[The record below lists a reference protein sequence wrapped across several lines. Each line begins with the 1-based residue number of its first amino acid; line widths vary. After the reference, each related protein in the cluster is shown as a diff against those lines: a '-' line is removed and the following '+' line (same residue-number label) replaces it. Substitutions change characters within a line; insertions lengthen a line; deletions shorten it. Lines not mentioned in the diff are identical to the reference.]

1 MLNVLILA
9 TILLPIITAVIEL
22 VKRAVKVKKNYIP
35 LMSVVLAMVI
45 ASLAYPF
52 TDLNLTLR
60 LWAGAFAGLASTGL
74 FEIAKYREGF
84 TKGDK

>member
-9 TILLPIITAVIEL
+9 TVLLPIITAVVEL
-22 VKRAVKVKKNYIP
+22 IKRTVNVKKNYIP
-35 LMSVVLAMVI
+35 LISVVLSMAI
-45 ASLAYPF
+45 AAVAYPF

-60 LWAGAFAGLASTGL
+60 LWSGAFAGLASTGL
-74 FEIAKYREGF
+74 FEIAKYRDGF